1 MRVFTAT
8 TTDEVLQIHRA
19 VRVDLIIISL
29 DMPGMSSE
37 QLCSLLREN
46 EKQGAVSIIIVCV
59 DTKRAI
65 EQSARCGANA
75 VFPRPIK
82 PAQLLAQA
90 KTLLNL
96 SWRETY
102 RVILN
107 VSVKGKVTGNHFV
120 CNTLDISL
128 EGMLIETTQI
138 FNMGDPLSCS
148 FFLPD
153 MTQIRITG
161 EIVRTVQ
168 PAHGVEA
175 NWYGVRFLD
184 LAPDAE
190 MALEA
195 FIDTNAA
202 TPPPRHG
209 ERYNGR
215 PVNTAPVSE
224 LVMIC
229 YGQLVIQNTV
239 DILRKTGTGTEI
251 RGDGAKISG
260 TPARKLT
267 SLVPCQPQKPSD
279 LSQAL
284 F

>member
-1 MRVFTAT
+1 MKKIVVAKDINTILRKKNTFLDRADMRVFTAT

-19 VRVDLIIISL
+19 VRLDLVIISL

-37 QLCSLLREN
+37 QLCALLREN
-46 EKQGAVSIIIVCV
+46 EKQGTVSIIIVCV

-65 EQSARCGANA
+65 AQSTRCGANA

-107 VSVKGKVTGNHFV
+107 VSVEGSITSNHFV

-128 EGMLIETTQI
+128 EGMLIETMQI
-138 FNMGDPLSCS
+138 FKPGDQLSCS

-153 MTQIRITG
+153 LTQVRVTG
-161 EIVRTVQ
+161 EIVRTIQ
-168 PAHGVEA
+168 PASGVEA
-175 NWYGVRFLD
+175 NWYGVHFLD
-184 LAPDAE
+184 LAPEAE
-190 MALEA
+190 KALEA

-202 TPPPRHG
+202 APPRPG
-209 ERYNGR
+209 ER
-215 PVNTAPVSE
+215 
-224 LVMIC
+224 
-229 YGQLVIQNTV
+229 
-239 DILRKTGTGTEI
+239 
-251 RGDGAKISG
+251 
-260 TPARKLT
+260 
-267 SLVPCQPQKPSD
+267 
-279 LSQAL
+279 
-284 F
+284 